1 MGFHNFAGSAVIHF
15 VGGLTAL
22 IGAKILG
29 PRVGKFNKD
38 GSPNGIPGHS
48 LTIGAL
54 GVFILWFGW
63 YGFNGAAAKN
73 GTQLATIFA
82 TTTVAPAL
90 ATCTVMIFTWL
101 LDYKLHIDDPVGAVA
116 VHFGNGLLGT
126 ICVGLFACGTDTMP
140 KAQGLFYG
148 GGFKLLGTQLLGLL
162 CIGVW
167 TAVLMTITFI
177 VIKHTVGLRVTEEE
191 EITGLDKL
199 EHGLESAYAGFALET
214 ETYTGATAATVSAP
228 ELSVT
233 EAVPTVAVNGEGK
246 ISKIVIIAKAEKM
259 DALKVAMNDIGVAG
273 MTVTRVSGCGVQKG
287 QTAYYR
293 GAKVDI
299 QLLPKVK
306 AEIVVSSIPVQTV
319 VDAAR
324 SVLYTGHMGD
334 GKIFIY
340 NVENVVRISSGEQ
353 GPEALSYED

>member
-1 MGFHNFAGSAVIHF
+1 
-15 VGGLTAL
+15 
-22 IGAKILG
+22 
-29 PRVGKFNKD
+29 
-38 GSPNGIPGHS
+38 
-48 LTIGAL
+48 
-54 GVFILWFGW
+54 
-63 YGFNGAAAKN
+63 
-73 GTQLATIFA
+73 
-82 TTTVAPAL
+82 
-90 ATCTVMIFTWL
+90 
-101 LDYKLHIDDPVGAVA
+101 
-116 VHFGNGLLGT
+116 
-126 ICVGLFACGTDTMP
+126 
-140 KAQGLFYG
+140 
-148 GGFKLLGTQLLGLL
+148 
-162 CIGVW
+162 
-167 TAVLMTITFI
+167 MTITFV

-259 DALKVAMNDIGVAG
+259 DALKVAMNDIGVTG